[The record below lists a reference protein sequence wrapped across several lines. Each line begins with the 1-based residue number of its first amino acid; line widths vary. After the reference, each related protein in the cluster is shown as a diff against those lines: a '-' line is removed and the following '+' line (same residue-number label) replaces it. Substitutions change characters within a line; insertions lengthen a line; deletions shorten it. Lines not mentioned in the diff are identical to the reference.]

1 MRGGRRWRDFL
12 FLWIAILFSD
22 RIACPCRIELH
33 LDRSDDAG
41 QKAGKGPAGVIGPD
55 GEWIAQC
62 AQTPEPGL
70 VVASLDRNDPA
81 YDIPLQKARPWRAK
95 ARQGHIYREK
105 LVDDPRSHNR
115 DEY

>member
-1 MRGGRRWRDFL
+1 VIFSSYGLPSYFQ
-12 FLWIAILFSD
+12 IAL
-22 RIACPCRIELH
+22 RAHAALLH

-95 ARQGHIYREK
+95 ARQGHIYLEK